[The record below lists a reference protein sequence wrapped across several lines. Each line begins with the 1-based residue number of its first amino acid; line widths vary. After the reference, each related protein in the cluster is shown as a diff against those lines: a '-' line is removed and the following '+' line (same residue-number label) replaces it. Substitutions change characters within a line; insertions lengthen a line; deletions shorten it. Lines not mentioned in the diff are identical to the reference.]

1 MPFLY
6 AIMLSANYT
15 VYHPSAVTVGTV
27 LLPSTTDVVT
37 VDMRGTTVSVSTC
50 VTVGAVA
57 PVCH

>member
-1 MPFLY
+1 
-6 AIMLSANYT
+6 MLSANYT